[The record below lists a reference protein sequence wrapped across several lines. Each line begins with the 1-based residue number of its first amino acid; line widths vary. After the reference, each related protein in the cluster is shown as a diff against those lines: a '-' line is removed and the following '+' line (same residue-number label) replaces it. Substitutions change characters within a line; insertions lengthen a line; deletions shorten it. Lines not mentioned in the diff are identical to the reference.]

1 MTALWIRN
9 GLVGSKD
16 GFHRADLVVNGER
29 FEALGA
35 VRPFGPWSDMD
46 ATGLWLVPGGLGEG
60 GGFELLLLLDR
71 VARGQLEPGQLVGM
85 RGGEI
90 LPGLDANLVAVDP
103 AATTEL
109 GPQLPSGDTNP
120 HEGRT
125 VRGAIRWVMQ
135 RGVLTGG
142 DGSEPGI

>member
-1 MTALWIRN
+1 MA
-9 GLVGSKD
+9 
-16 GFHRADLVVNGER
+16 
-29 FEALGA
+29 GA
-35 VRPFGPWSDMD
+35 GGAGRGWGPWRDW
-46 ATGLWLVPGGLGEG
+46 AAPGGGGGGGGRGAG